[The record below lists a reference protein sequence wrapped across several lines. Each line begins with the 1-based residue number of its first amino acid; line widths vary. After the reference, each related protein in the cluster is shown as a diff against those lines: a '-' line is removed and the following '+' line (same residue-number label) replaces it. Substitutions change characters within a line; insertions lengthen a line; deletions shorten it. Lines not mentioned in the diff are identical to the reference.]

1 MLLVLGSRDYT
12 ASMVQPTKI
21 HGRPTYLQLRRL
33 EKELTKSAASIHSD
47 KGGGAHGYV
56 GLLKSTADYE
66 KIAPD
71 TPFNMPVA
79 PPPLVIP
86 ERTTAHKFFRLQ
98 QDISVN

>member
-1 MLLVLGSRDYT
+1 MLLVSGSRDYT

-21 HGRPTYLQLRRL
+21 HGRPTYL
-33 EKELTKSAASIHSD
+33 TKSAASIHSD
-47 KGGGAHGYV
+47 EGGGAHNYV

-86 ERTTAHKFFRLQ
+86 ERMTAHNILQ
-98 QDISVN
+98 ITAGLYK